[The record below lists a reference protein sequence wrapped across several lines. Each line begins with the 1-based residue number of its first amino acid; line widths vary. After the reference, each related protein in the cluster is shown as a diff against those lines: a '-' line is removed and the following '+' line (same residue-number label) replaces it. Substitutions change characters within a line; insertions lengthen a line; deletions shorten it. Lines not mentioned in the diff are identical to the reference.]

1 MHVWLIAIIQWNGNH
16 QHYQFAIIFMMG
28 PLQTV
33 MPLINPSVWFFGIG
47 VKSHDVTT
55 VEPFR
60 YSIPPPNRSTSFH
73 SISSCPGHTT
83 KLTLCNL
90 TKRGYAVKTEFLSC
104 SVTIFGWLLSYASP
118 KSIFLISEINLFA
131 EVKRRV
137 VSWNTFMQE
146 ASPIEAHGVKSS
158 RGNPAILIDLETLK
172 GFRP

>member
-1 MHVWLIAIIQWNGNH
+1 MHVWLIANIQWNGNH

-33 MPLINPSVWFFGIG
+33 MPLINPSVWFFGIE

-55 VEPFR
+55 VDEPFR

-90 TKRGYAVKTEFLSC
+90 TKRGHALITEFLSC

-118 KSIFLISEINLFA
+118 KSIFLNIRNQPFCQGEEKGCVVEHIYVKGVFKLRPMGLNL
-131 EVKRRV
+131 
-137 VSWNTFMQE
+137 
-146 ASPIEAHGVKSS
+146 
-158 RGNPAILIDLETLK
+158 
-172 GFRP
+172 